1 MSKILDLLTPEWTEK
16 RLAQAKAPVA
26 PLTTEQEEKIVKRTL
41 RLAMASA
48 EPPEDPAAL
57 EAEVRLSV
65 AEDIRKRAEREN
77 TPHARLSPLIS
88 KCLSVCEYEYASGST
103 PEVIRE
109 HCRLAC
115 EQALPDLRCLDA
127 SDWSNRFDGLSQLG
141 LWYIAAASGDRELA
155 TMVAATSRGQMPSHV
170 NTAILRTAL
179 VGDTEAEKE
188 MASRLKADYTAD
200 FPPQLI
206 ELPLG
211 VIERDPARIVEGVRK
226 IGTRFAGKWD
236 PQKHRA
242 YYEKR
247 QPKAP
252 GKRHPNGTWEQFME
266 TTKGHL
272 FGLHWIFSWWGIAW
286 LQLARHRGLHE
297 VFEAKNRKAFSEWVP
312 FEMVGPENPDA

>member
-1 MSKILDLLTPEWTEK
+1 MGKILDVLTAEWTEQ
-16 RLAQAKAPVA
+16 RLAKAKAP
-26 PLTTEQEEKIVKRTL
+26 PTSLTTDQEEKIVKRTL

-48 EPPEDPAAL
+48 EPPEDPAEL
-57 EAEVRLSV
+57 EAEVRRNV
-65 AEDIRKRAEREN
+65 AEDLKKRAEREN

-88 KCLSVCEYEYASGST
+88 RSISVCEYEYASGSA

-109 HCRLAC
+109 HCRLTC
-115 EQALPDLRCLDA
+115 EQALPDLRSLDA

-141 LWYIAAASGDRELA
+141 LWYIAAASGDQELA
-155 TMVAATSRGQMPSHV
+155 STVVATSRGQMPSHV

-179 VGDTEAEKE
+179 AGDAEAEKE
-188 MASRLKADYTAD
+188 MAGRLKADYTPD

-226 IGTRFAGKWD
+226 IGTRFAAKWD

-242 YYEKR
+242 YYDKR

-272 FGLHWIFSWWGIAW
+272 FGLHWVFSWWAVAW
-286 LQLARHRGLHE
+286 LQLARHRGLDE
-297 VFEAKNRKAFSEWVP
+297 VFEPKNRKVFSEWVP
-312 FEMVGPENPDA
+312 FEMVQAE